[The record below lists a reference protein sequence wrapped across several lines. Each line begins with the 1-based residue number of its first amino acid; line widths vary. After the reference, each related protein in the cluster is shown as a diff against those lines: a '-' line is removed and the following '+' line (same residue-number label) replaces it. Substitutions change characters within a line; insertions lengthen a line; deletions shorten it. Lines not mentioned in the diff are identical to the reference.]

1 MTFKIAIVQTNIIW
15 EDTTSNLKSLD
26 GLIQNMEQDVDLIV
40 LPEMFATGF
49 SMNSKKI
56 AQDMDGEV
64 VTWLKH
70 KAKNTG
76 TAIMGSQAIADTN
89 KIYNRA
95 LFALP
100 NQNILHYDKRHLFS
114 PGNENLNYTRGLERK
129 IFNYKGIRIL
139 PQICYDLRFPV
150 WSRNKNDYDLAIY
163 IANWPAARQNVWN
176 TLIKARAIEN
186 QCYVCAVNRVGSG
199 AGIDYFGESQVID
212 FKGEALF
219 NLEQNPNIIGYYNF
233 DFTALK
239 SFKDKF
245 AVHNDAD
252 DFNLIPA

>member
-1 MTFKIAIVQTNIIW
+1 MTFKIAIIQTNIIW
-15 EDTTSNLKSLD
+15 EDAASNLKSLD
-26 GLIQNMEQDVDLIV
+26 GLFRDIDPDADLIV

-56 AQDMDGEV
+56 AQGMNGEV
-64 VTWLKH
+64 VLWLKQ
-70 KAKNTG
+70 KAKDTG
-76 TAIMGSQAIADTN
+76 VAIMGSQAITDAN

-100 NQNILHYDKRHLFS
+100 NQQLLHYDKRHLFS
-114 PGNENLNYTRGLERK
+114 PGNENINYASGSERK

-150 WSRNKNDYDLAIY
+150 WSRNKNDYDLACY
-163 IANWPAARQNVWN
+163 IANWPASRQIVWN

-199 AGIDYFGESQVID
+199 AGIDYTGESQGINY
-212 FKGEALF
+212 KGETLL
-219 NLEQNPNIIGYYNF
+219 NLQQKENAIGYCNF
-233 DFTALK
+233 DFAALQ

-245 AVHNDAD
+245 AVHKDAD
-252 DFNLIPA
+252 DFNLIKA

>member
-1 MTFKIAIVQTNIIW
+1 MKFKIAIVQTNIIW
-15 EDTTSNLKSLD
+15 EDTTSNLKNLD
-26 GLIQNMEQDVDLIV
+26 GLIREIDRNVDLII
-40 LPEMFATGF
+40 LPEMFASGF

-56 AQDMDGEV
+56 AQGMDGEV
-64 VTWLKH
+64 VLWLKQ
-70 KAKNTG
+70 KTKETG
-76 TAIMGSQAIADTN
+76 AAIMGSQAITDSE

-100 NQNILHYDKRHLFS
+100 NQQILHYDKRHLFS
-114 PGNENLNYTRGLERK
+114 PGNENISYSPGYERK
-129 IFNYKGIRIL
+129 VFDYKGIRIL

-150 WSRNKNDYDLAIY
+150 WSRNRNDYDLAIY

-199 AGIDYFGESQVID
+199 AGIDYTGESQIID
-212 FKGEALF
+212 FKGEVIC
-219 NLEQNPNIIGYYNF
+219 NLQNSADVIGYGNV
-233 DFTALK
+233 DLTNLK
-239 SFKDKF
+239 SFNDKF

-252 DFNLIPA
+252 DFNLITG

>member
-15 EDTTSNLKSLD
+15 EDATSNLKCLD
-26 GLIQNMEQDVDLIV
+26 LLIRDIDRNVDLIV

-49 SMNSKKI
+49 SMNTKKI
-56 AQDMDGEV
+56 AQGMDGEV
-64 VTWLKH
+64 VLWLKQ
-70 KAKNTG
+70 KAKDTG
-76 TAIMGSQAIADTN
+76 AAIIGSQAIADAD

-95 LFALP
+95 LFTLP
-100 NQNILHYDKRHLFS
+100 SQQIMHYDKRHLFS
-114 PGNENLNYTRGLERK
+114 PGNENISYSPGLERK

-186 QCYVCAVNRVGSG
+186 QCYVCAVNRVGMG
-199 AGIDYFGESQVID
+199 AGIDYIGESQGIN

-219 NLEQNPNIIGYYNF
+219 NLQQNANVIGYCNF
-233 DFTALK
+233 DIAALK
-239 SFKDKF
+239 SFRDKF
-245 AVHNDAD
+245 AVHKDAD
-252 DFNLIPA
+252 DFNLITA